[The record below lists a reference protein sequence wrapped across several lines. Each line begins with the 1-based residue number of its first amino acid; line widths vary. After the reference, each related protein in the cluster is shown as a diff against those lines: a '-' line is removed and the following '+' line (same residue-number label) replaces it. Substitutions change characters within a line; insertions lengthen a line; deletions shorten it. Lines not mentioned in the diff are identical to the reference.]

1 MDKICL
7 TLPTNRACS
16 TTLVAVAE
24 EAAHAARHHGVEVHL
39 LVLDSSDAHTVA
51 EHARVMESLPRAA
64 NVTAHHLD
72 EARQRD
78 FLRRVVDTAGVRDA
92 GLLLDLMLPQGVSYG
107 ACTNR
112 AFLFAAAL
120 GCRSVHRRDS
130 DSRYQLADGRPVFPV
145 DHELASLGKRA
156 ADAAAGVSQTR
167 LDPSLAD
174 RPVSMVGS
182 SFIGELSVDIGE
194 IRDLDEAVYQEVVGL
209 WAPLDWPE
217 EAKRDLVAESFTGAG
232 TAPFVTDHSTLT
244 LVDPMRVDMCNIS
257 FHRGVYEHVP
267 LPPAADTIGSDYF
280 LIHLVHDARLPGV
293 LHNRTIENYY
303 TGERRTPAGFL
314 AYQMRFVKFLLSMLY
329 FHPVYDGLKAAGD
342 ALLDDR
348 HTPRPDAV
356 AALLGRSLDL
366 DTADNESRLDV
377 LDVSYRKLGGKY
389 AEFADLLAER
399 RRDLPSEA
407 RRDIADFALLTER
420 WETLVRAS
428 RGVEVPGTRG

>member
-1 MDKICL
+1 MDTICL

-16 TTLVAVAE
+16 TTLAAVAE
-24 EAAHAARHHGVEVHL
+24 EAAHAARHHGVAVRL
-39 LVLDSSDAHTVA
+39 LVLDSSDEPTFA
-51 EHARVMESLPRAA
+51 EHARVLASLPRVAQ
-64 NVTAHHLD
+64 VTAHHLD
-72 EARQRD
+72 ETRQRD
-78 FLRRVVDTAGVRDA
+78 LLRRIIETAGVPDA
-92 GLLLDLMLPQGVSYG
+92 GPLLDLMLPEGVSYG

-130 DSRYQLADGRPVFPV
+130 DSRYQLLDGRPVYPV

-167 LDPSLAD
+167 LDPSLSG

-217 EAKRDLVAESFTGAG
+217 EAKRELVAESFTGAG
-232 TAPFVTDHSTLT
+232 TTPFTEDHSTLT
-244 LVDPMRVDMCNIS
+244 LVDPMRVDMCNIA

-267 LPPAADTIGSDYF
+267 LSPATDTIGSDYF

-314 AYQMRFVKFLLSMLY
+314 AYQTRFVKFLLSMLY
-329 FHPVYDGLKAAGD
+329 LHPVYDAMKEAGD

-348 HTPRPDAV
+348 HTPRPDIIAG
-356 AALLGRSLDL
+356 LLRGSLDL
-366 DTADNESRLDV
+366 DTADNEARLDV

-389 AEFADLLAER
+389 AHVADLLARR
-399 RRDLPSEA
+399 RRDLLSEA

-428 RGVEVPGTRG
+428 RGVDVPGTRG